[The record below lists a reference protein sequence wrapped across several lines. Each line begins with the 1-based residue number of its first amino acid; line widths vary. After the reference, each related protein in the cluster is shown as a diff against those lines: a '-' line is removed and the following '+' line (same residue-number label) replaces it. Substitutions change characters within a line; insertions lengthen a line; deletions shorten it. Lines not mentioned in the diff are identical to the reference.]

1 MSVVEITVPTSVP
14 AVFEVLADGWSYAG
28 WVVGASHIR
37 KVDLGWPAVGTRIH
51 HSVGPWPLTVQ
62 DTTVVRAVDRP
73 NRLELRARL
82 WPFGAATVTLELA
95 ALDDET
101 TAVRMTERVIA
112 GPGRWLPQRV
122 QALLLGPRNR
132 ASLAMLTDI
141 AVGRARARR

>member
-1 MSVVEITVPTSVP
+1 MSVVETTVPTPVS
-14 AVFEVLADGWSYAG
+14 AVFDVLADGWSYVG

-37 KVDLGWPAVGTRIH
+37 KVDLDWPAVGTRIH
-51 HSVGPWPLTVQ
+51 HSVGPWPLTLQ
-62 DTTVVRAVDRP
+62 DTTIVRAVDRP

-82 WPFGAATVTLELA
+82 WPVGAATVTLELA

-101 TAVRMTERVIA
+101 TAVRMTERVVA
-112 GPGRWLPQRV
+112 GPGRLLPRRV

-132 ASLAMLTDI
+132 ASLAMLTDL